1 MGVYRVD
8 LDLLDDNIARMAAFE
23 KSIERRLAT
32 LQQEIDDL
40 HLSWTGLAASAQKA
54 AHEQWSKGEAQM
66 RQALVELRKAAEV
79 AHHNYSSAAAA
90 NVRMW
95 HGVG

>member
-1 MGVYRVD
+1 
-8 LDLLDDNIARMAAFE
+8 
-23 KSIERRLAT
+23 
-32 LQQEIDDL
+32 
-40 HLSWTGLAASAQKA
+40 
-54 AHEQWSKGEAQM
+54 M

>member
-23 KSIERRLAT
+23 KSLETRLAA
-32 LQQEIDDL
+32 LQQEIDEL
-40 HLSWTGLAASAQKA
+40 HLSWTGLAATAQKT

-79 AHHNYSSAAAA
+79 AHHNYSAAAAA
-90 NVRMW
+90 NLGMW
-95 HGVG
+95 HEVT